1 MANYSD
7 QTIVAALEAIQRRR
21 FVLPAIQREFV
32 WGPDQICTLF
42 DSLMRGYPVGSLLYW
57 DVREES
63 SANFRWYGFVRD
75 YHEYDAPD
83 CPRLDDL
90 PSEDRVAVLDGQ
102 QRLTALNIGLR
113 GSYAERARYQRVGKP
128 DSYPTKRLFLDI
140 CAEPRPADD
149 RKEGLS
155 YRFAF
160 LEPEEADARTSAVS
174 LDGEKLAE
182 EHWFPVPRILE
193 LDSEDFGAQVHEY
206 LVEHELGNH
215 RHAFR
220 ALNGLAQMTFKERHL
235 SFFTVENQD
244 LDRVLDIFIR
254 VNSQG
259 EPLSKSDLLM
269 SIATAQWK
277 GRDAREEIP
286 TTVARIN
293 GISPGFAFTRD
304 NVLKAGLVLAG
315 FQEIGFR
322 ARTFTRPNME
332 RLEEAW
338 DDVTRTLYRS
348 VELLASFGLSEHSIA
363 ANMVIIPVAYYMH
376 ARGLDD
382 SYLSSAA
389 EAEDRQRVRDWV
401 IRSLLQPG
409 VFGSGLDTLLGRLRR
424 AIDEHGDEGF
434 PSEAIESEMSALGK
448 SLNFSEGT
456 VDGLIDTRYGRPIV
470 VPLLSILYSH
480 ISMRDRHHV
489 DHVFPQ
495 ALLKHASLRRAGLGE
510 EEIERISRECR
521 DGLANLQLLPGP
533 ENIGKSDKLP
543 LEWATRQY
551 PGSALSGY
559 LEQNDMLDLPSE
571 PSGFVEFYDARRARL
586 RERLLAVLSR
596 PPGSLDEGA
605 AEAAVSAEP

>member
-1 MANYSD
+1 LANYSD

-42 DSLMRGYPVGSLLYW
+42 DSLMRGYPIGSLLYW

-63 SANFRWYGFVRD
+63 SANFRWYGFVLD
-75 YHEYDAPD
+75 YHEYNAPD

-90 PSEDRVAVLDGQ
+90 PAEDRVAVLDGQ

-113 GSYAERARYQRVGKP
+113 GSYAERARYHRVGRP
-128 DSYPTKRLFLDI
+128 ESYPTKRLFLDI

-149 RKEGLS
+149 RKEDLS

-160 LEPEEADARTSAVS
+160 LEPEEAEARTRAVAT
-174 LDGEKLAE
+174 DGAKLND
-182 EHWFPVPRILE
+182 EHWFPVPGVLE
-193 LDSEDFGAQVHEY
+193 LDSEDFGTQVHEY

-215 RHAFR
+215 PHAFR
-220 ALNGLAQMTFKERHL
+220 ALNGLCQMTFKDRHL

-277 GRDAREEIP
+277 ERDAREEIP
-286 TTVARIN
+286 ATVSRVN
-293 GISPGFAFTRD
+293 DVSPGFAFTRD

-332 RLEEAW
+332 RLEDAW
-338 DDVTRTLYRS
+338 DDVTSTLYRS

-363 ANMVIIPVAYYMH
+363 ANMVIIPVAYYVH
-376 ARGLDD
+376 VRGLDD
-382 SYLSSAA
+382 GYLSSAA

-424 AIDEHGDEGF
+424 AIDEHGRDGF
-434 PSEAIESEMSALGK
+434 PSEAIEAEMSALGK

-480 ISMRDRHHV
+480 ISMRGRYHV

-495 ALLKHASLRRAGLGE
+495 ALLRPATLRRAGFSDE
-510 EEIERISRECR
+510 AVERVSRECR

-543 LEWATRQY
+543 LTWATQQY
-551 PGSALSGY
+551 PGSGLSAY
-559 LEQNDMLDLPSE
+559 LDQNDMADLPAE
-571 PSGFVEFYDARRARL
+571 LPGFTEFYDARRARL
-586 RERLLAVLSR
+586 RDRLLAVLSR
-596 PPGSLDEGA
+596 PPGSLDEAVA
-605 AEAAVSAEP
+605 ADAVSAET